1 MLKFTLPFFNKTC
14 YTGLATEKIEVGLTM
29 MKKRVIGVLL
39 TVVMSL
45 SVVLSVSASTQEQI
59 TNAKAEQE
67 AAEAALAETQ
77 NEITDLESKKSEL
90 ENYLTDLN
98 KQLTD
103 LDASLTDIQSEI
115 EAKEVELERLQAALG
130 RAKEQEAKQ
139 YEEMKL
145 RIRYMYENSST
156 TLLESLFSSNSIA
169 EFLNRAETISQISE
183 YDREQLDTYKA
194 TKASIEEREQ
204 AIFADKEVLLQL
216 KSESEQKQAE
226 IAALATSTDAKISE
240 YASIIS
246 QEEMIASDLQAQISE
261 QTTLLQHL
269 EEKAAE
275 EQRKAE
281 QEAARQATIKAA
293 EEQRVEDEQ
302 EAIEAGKIIEEER
315 AEQERLEN
323 AIENGTY
330 LGNFKLTAYCACS
343 SCCGQWAG
351 GATASGTTPTA
362 GRTVAM
368 AGVPFGTKLLINGTV
383 YTVEDRGTPYGH
395 VDIFFDSHSAALS
408 FGRQYADV
416 YQINY

>member
-1 MLKFTLPFFNKTC
+1 
-14 YTGLATEKIEVGLTM
+14 

-45 SVVLSVSASTQEQI
+45 SVVFSVSASSTQEEI

-90 ENYLTDLN
+90 EIYLTNLN
-98 KQLTD
+98 RQLTD
-103 LDASLTDIQSEI
+103 LDTSLSVIQEEI
-115 EAKEVELERLQAALG
+115 EEKEIELERLQAALG

-145 RIRYMYENSST
+145 RIRYMYENSET
-156 TLLESLFSSNSIA
+156 NLLTELLTSGSFT
-169 EFLNRAETISQISE
+169 EFLNRAQTISQISE

-194 TKASIEEREQ
+194 TKESIEARELV
-204 AIFADKEVLLQL
+204 ISADKEELLVLKAQ
-216 KSESEQKQAE
+216 SEQKQVE
-226 IAALATSTDAKISE
+226 IQELATSTNAKIDE
-240 YASIIS
+240 YSSIIS
-246 QEEMIASDLQAQISE
+246 QEELLASDLQAQINE

-281 QEAARQATIKAA
+281 EEAARLATIKEAEARRVEA
-293 EEQRVEDEQ
+293 EE
-302 EAIEAGKIIEEER
+302 EAIEAGKIIEAEREEQR
-315 AEQERLEN
+315 RIEE

-343 SCCGQWAG
+343 RCCGQWAG

-368 AGVPFGTKLLINGTV
+368 GGVSFGTKLLINGTV

-416 YQINY
+416 YQVNY

>member
-1 MLKFTLPFFNKTC
+1 
-14 YTGLATEKIEVGLTM
+14 

-45 SVVLSVSASTQEQI
+45 SVVFSVSASSTQEEI

-90 ENYLTDLN
+90 EIYLTNLN
-98 KQLTD
+98 RQLTD
-103 LDASLTDIQSEI
+103 LDTSLSVIQEEI
-115 EAKEVELERLQAALG
+115 EEKEIELERLQAALG

-145 RIRYMYENSST
+145 RIRYMYENSET
-156 TLLESLFSSNSIA
+156 NLLTELLTSGSLT
-169 EFLNRAETISQISE
+169 EFLNRAQTISQISE

-194 TKASIEEREQ
+194 TKESIEERELV
-204 AIFADKEVLLQL
+204 ISSDKEELLAL
-216 KSESEQKQAE
+216 KAQSEQKQAE
-226 IAALATSTDAKISE
+226 IQALASSTNAKIDE
-240 YASIIS
+240 YTSIIS
-246 QEEMIASDLQAQISE
+246 QEEMLASDLQSQINE
-261 QTTLLQHL
+261 QTTLLRHL

-281 QEAARQATIKAA
+281 EEAARLATIKEA
-293 EEQRVEDEQ
+293 EEQRLIAEE
-302 EAIEAGKIIEEER
+302 EAIEAGKIIEAEREEQR
-315 AEQERLEN
+315 RIEE

-343 SCCGQWAG
+343 ACCGQWAG

-362 GRTVAM
+362 GKTVAM
-368 AGVPFGTKLLINGTV
+368 GGVSFGTKLLINGTV

-416 YQINY
+416 YQVNY

>member
-1 MLKFTLPFFNKTC
+1 
-14 YTGLATEKIEVGLTM
+14 

-204 AIFADKEVLLQL
+204 AISAD
-216 KSESEQKQAE
+216 
-226 IAALATSTDAKISE
+226 
-240 YASIIS
+240 
-246 QEEMIASDLQAQISE
+246 
-261 QTTLLQHL
+261 
-269 EEKAAE
+269 
-275 EQRKAE
+275 
-281 QEAARQATIKAA
+281 
-293 EEQRVEDEQ
+293 
-302 EAIEAGKIIEEER
+302 
-315 AEQERLEN
+315 
-323 AIENGTY
+323 
-330 LGNFKLTAYCACS
+330 
-343 SCCGQWAG
+343 
-351 GATASGTTPTA
+351 
-362 GRTVAM
+362 
-368 AGVPFGTKLLINGTV
+368 
-383 YTVEDRGTPYGH
+383 
-395 VDIFFDSHSAALS
+395 
-408 FGRQYADV
+408 
-416 YQINY
+416 

>member
-1 MLKFTLPFFNKTC
+1 
-14 YTGLATEKIEVGLTM
+14 

-45 SVVLSVSASTQEQI
+45 SVVLSVSASSTQEEI

-90 ENYLTDLN
+90 EIYLTNLN
-98 KQLTD
+98 RQLTD
-103 LDASLTDIQSEI
+103 LDTSLGVLQEEI
-115 EAKEVELERLQAALG
+115 EEKEVELERLQAALG

-139 YEEMKL
+139 YEDMKL
-145 RIRYMYENSST
+145 RIRYMYENSDT
-156 TLLESLFSSNSIA
+156 NLLTELLTAGSFT
-169 EFLNRAETISQISE
+169 EFLNRAQTISQISE

-194 TKASIEEREQ
+194 TKESIEEREL
-204 AIFADKEVLLQL
+204 AISADKEQLLVL
-216 KSESEQKQAE
+216 KAESEEKQAE
-226 IAALATSTDAKISE
+226 IQAIADTTTAKINE
-240 YASIIS
+240 YTSIIS
-246 QEEMIASDLQAQISE
+246 QEELAASDLQARINE
-261 QTTLLQHL
+261 QATLLQHL
-269 EEKAAE
+269 EEKAQE

-281 QEAARQATIKAA
+281 QEAARLAAIKAA
-293 EEQRVEDEQ
+293 EEERAKAEE
-302 EAIEAGKIIEEER
+302 EAIEAGKVIEAER
-315 AEQERLEN
+315 AEQERIEN
-323 AIENGTY
+323 AIANGTY

-343 SCCGQWAG
+343 KCCGQWAG

-368 AGVPFGTKLLINGTV
+368 GGVPFGTKLLINGTI
-383 YTVEDRGTPYGH
+383 YTVEDRGTGYGH
-395 VDIFFDSHSAALS
+395 VDIFFNSHSAALS

>member
-1 MLKFTLPFFNKTC
+1 MR
-14 YTGLATEKIEVGLTM
+14 
-29 MKKRVIGVLL
+29 KKRVIGVLL

-90 ENYLTDLN
+90 EDYLTELN

-103 LDASLTDIQSEI
+103 LDTSLTDIQNEI

-139 YEEMKL
+139 YEDMKL
-145 RIRYMYENSST
+145 RIRYMYENSNT
-156 TLLESLFSSNSIA
+156 NLLATLFSSTSIT

-194 TKASIEEREQ
+194 TKESIEQKELE
-204 AIFADKEVLLQL
+204 ISADKEELLQL

-226 IAALATSTDAKISE
+226 IAVLASSTSEKINE
-240 YASIIS
+240 YTSIIS
-246 QEEMIASDLQAQISE
+246 QEELLVSNLQAQISE

-269 EEKAAE
+269 QAKAEE

-281 QEAARQATIKAA
+281 EEAARQAAIKEA
-293 EEQRVEDEQ
+293 EEKRIEAEK
-302 EAIEAGKIIEEER
+302 EAIEAGRIDAAEREEKEK
-315 AEQERLEN
+315 LEN
-323 AIENGTY
+323 AVANGTY
-330 LGNFKLTAYCACS
+330 LGKFKLTAYCSCS
-343 SCCGQWAG
+343 QCCGQWANG
-351 GATASGTTPTA
+351 ITASGTTASA

-368 AGVPFGTKLLINGTV
+368 SGVPFGTKLLINGTV

-395 VDIFFDSHSAALS
+395 VDIYFDSHGAALQ

-416 YQINY
+416 YQLNY